1 MVVMFFANGFEETEA
16 IAPLDIMRRAGLDVV
31 TVSINETAEVVGS
44 HGITYTADTT
54 ADKLDADGTY
64 EAVILPG
71 GMPGT
76 TNLGN
81 CDKVCE
87 TLKNSAAKGSVIAA
101 ICAAPSVLGGLGLLA
116 GKKAVCYPGFED
128 KLEGAVVADTP
139 VAVDGKVI
147 TAKAMGAAY
156 EFGLAL
162 VTALRG
168 ADAAEKVA
176 ASAFIAK

>member
-116 GKKAVCYPGFED
+116 GKKAVCYPGFESE
-128 KLEGAVVADTP
+128 LMGATISGLP
-139 VAVDGKVI
+139 AVCDGKVI
-147 TAKAMGAAY
+147 TAKGPGATVD
-156 EFGLAL
+156 F
-162 VTALRG
+162 
-168 ADAAEKVA
+168 AAEIITKLKGAGVA
-176 ASAFIAK
+176 AELKESMQCQ